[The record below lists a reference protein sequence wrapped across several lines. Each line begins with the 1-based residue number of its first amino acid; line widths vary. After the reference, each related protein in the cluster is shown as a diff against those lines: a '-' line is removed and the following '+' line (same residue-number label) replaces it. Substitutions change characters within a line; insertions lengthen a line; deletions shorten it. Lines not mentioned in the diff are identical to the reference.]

1 VDGLGIFDCG
11 LGVCN
16 VLLKR
21 ELLSLLIA
29 NLSPAHVAFMTEKE
43 DLNRW
48 ISLLSNILQPV
59 FNMFE

>member
-1 VDGLGIFDCG
+1 MDGLGIFDCG
-11 LGVCN
+11 LGVYN

-29 NLSPAHVAFMTEKE
+29 DLSPAHVAFMTEKK

>member
-1 VDGLGIFDCG
+1 MDGLGIFDCG

-16 VLLKR
+16 VLLKC
-21 ELLSLLIA
+21 ELLSLLVA
-29 NLSPAHVAFMTEKE
+29 DLSPGHVAFVTKKE

-59 FNMFE
+59 FHMFE